1 MTKKGKL
8 VIMVSSV
15 LIFFIAGLALVI
27 TLMIG
32 GGSFDKLHTALVLDN
47 SDRSLFLSPAT
58 QNLSP
63 GQEFGVDVFLDTKGQ
78 TIGGFTIQ
86 LDYDTSVVAIDSS
99 KGTDGF
105 LIGDGIAG
113 YTTTVNPQ
121 GLTNGHYIILG
132 VTAND
137 TTASNQP
144 RHIGKVYFKVL
155 DQVSNGISTSL
166 TLSLNELLDNDLV
179 RYSVGSVNG
188 GLINV
193 GEQPSSSVCGNGVVE
208 GNEEC
213 DEGNQNGQ
221 VCTPAYGETCEYC
234 KSNCTNGSVVGGRCG
249 DGVVNGNEECDDGNT
264 ANGDGCSST
273 CQTEGGGSS
282 SVCGNGVVE
291 GNEEC
296 DEGNQNGQVCT
307 PNYGSSCIYC
317 KSNCTN
323 GSVFG
328 GSCGDGVVN
337 GNEECDDG
345 NTANGDGCSS
355 TCQTEG
361 GSSAGGSSSVSKRS
375 SSSSA
380 ASSSC
385 DSSIGNYIW
394 YDVNGNGMQD
404 DIEKGVVGV
413 KVCAYDDHN
422 HKKCDKTNKSGRYEI
437 DGLCAGKYTVKV
449 KGIDD
454 MIQTYDPDGKK
465 DNKTKVRLKNNDKH
479 TKADFGY
486 RKGVAPKTGVVTNIL
501 LVIALSVMVT
511 VGILLALRKQGE
523 L

>member
-193 GEQPSSSVCGNGVVE
+193 GEQP
-208 GNEEC
+208 
-213 DEGNQNGQ
+213 
-221 VCTPAYGETCEYC
+221 
-234 KSNCTNGSVVGGRCG
+234 
-249 DGVVNGNEECDDGNT
+249 
-264 ANGDGCSST
+264 
-273 CQTEGGGSS
+273 SS